1 MNIEHC
7 SYLKLSIVHKCNG
20 ASSKF
25 GVGLFDQFQVV
36 IINNKKYDLL
46 SKATYVNYMSNRGGV
61 GGFCLNRFSNDTNL
75 DR

>member
-7 SYLKLSIVHKCNG
+7 SYLKLFIVHKCNG

-46 SKATYVNYMSNRGGV
+46 SKATYHLCQLYE
-61 GGFCLNRFSNDTNL
+61 
-75 DR
+75 